1 MNRPA
6 LHNLQSDFQQ
16 YLLTGEGAFVDG
28 IVGDAR
34 IDAATRASIYYEA
47 YRLRLA
53 EALETDFDALRA
65 YLGEEKFDDLC
76 RDYVGAHVSDHYSIR
91 HYGRHMAR
99 FLAETEPWRDEPFL
113 AEMAAFEWAMVDAF
127 DAADAPPATTA
138 DMEQVPPERW
148 PAMTFSLHPS
158 LQRLNLSW
166 NAPAVWNAVDR
177 KEPLPVAVKSPYPIG
192 WMVWRQ
198 GLQIYFRS
206 LSVDQAFA
214 LDAMR
219 AGESFAAI
227 CEGLCEWID
236 AQHVAL
242 HGAGLLKQWLEDGLI
257 RDVRAGTSLSR

>member
-1 MNRPA
+1 VSDSTLR
-6 LHNLQSDFQQ
+6 HLQSDFQQ

-91 HYGRHMAR
+91 FFGRHMAR
-99 FLAETEPWRDEPFL
+99 FLAETAPWRDEPFL
-113 AEMAAFEWAMVDAF
+113 ADMAAFEWAMVDAF
-127 DAADAPPATTA
+127 DAADAPVTGVAGMAALPPDDWPTATFA
-138 DMEQVPPERW
+138 
-148 PAMTFSLHPS
+148 LHPS
-158 LQRLNLSW
+158 VQRLNLRW
-166 NAPAVWNAVDR
+166 NAPAIWNAVDAR
-177 KEPLPVAVKSPYPIG
+177 APLPAAEKAAHPVG
-192 WMVWRQ
+192 WMLWRHD
-198 GLQIYFRS
+198 LKIYFRS

-219 AGESFAAI
+219 RGDTFAAL
-227 CEGLCEWID
+227 CEGLTEWID
-236 AQHVAL
+236 ARHVAL
-242 HGAGLLKQWLEDGLI
+242 HAAGLLKQWLEDGLI
-257 RDVRAGTSLSR
+257 SAIRAGGQSA